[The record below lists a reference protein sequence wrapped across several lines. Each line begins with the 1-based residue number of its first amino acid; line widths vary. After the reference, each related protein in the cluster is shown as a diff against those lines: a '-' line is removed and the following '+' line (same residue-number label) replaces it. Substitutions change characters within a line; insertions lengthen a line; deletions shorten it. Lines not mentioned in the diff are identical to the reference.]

1 MSFVRRVFLLSFLVS
16 IGIGGWAQSTPS
28 APADTMRLLERQV
41 RVFFDVPA
49 QVKIIMGPLRASQVP
64 GYDALTITFDDPE
77 NKKDLEFLFARDGKS
92 LLRVLPIDLNKDPY
106 ADMMK
111 RIDVRDR
118 PTRGAKDA
126 KVVAVTYDDFECPFC
141 ARLYASLFPTLL
153 KEYGDRVLFVFKDFP
168 LEETHPWAL
177 HAAVDAHCLASQKV
191 DAYWDFSDYVH
202 GNQKEINGV
211 KGLRAQTAVLDKL
224 ATEEGKKHALD
235 ATKLQACLAA
245 QDDKTVRTSMLEGD
259 SFGLVATPETFV
271 NGRKVDGALPI
282 DDLRRVLD
290 EALRDAGVA
299 PPEHKTAAGDGT
311 GK

>member
-1 MSFVRRVFLLSFLVS
+1 
-16 IGIGGWAQSTPS
+16 
-28 APADTMRLLERQV
+28 MRLLERQV
-41 RVFFDVPA
+41 RAFFAVPP
-49 QVKIIMGPLRASQVP
+49 QVKVIMGPLRPSQVP

-77 NKKDLEFLFARDGKS
+77 NKKDLEFLFARDGKT

-106 ADMMK
+106 SDTMK

-177 HAAVDAHCLASQKV
+177 HAAVNAHCLASQDL

-202 GNQKEINGV
+202 GNQKEINSLKV
-211 KGLRAQTAVLDKL
+211 LRAQKADLDKL
-224 ATEEGKKHALD
+224 ATEQGKKHDLD
-235 ATKLQACLAA
+235 ATKLQACLVA
-245 QDDKTVRTSMLEGD
+245 QDDKTVRASMHEGNAL
-259 SFGLVATPETFV
+259 GLVATPETFV

-282 DDLRRVLD
+282 EDFRTVLD
-290 EALRDAGVA
+290 SALRDAGVA
-299 PPEHKTAAGDGT
+299 PPEHKSASGDATA
-311 GK
+311 K